1 MKLLSTNAGR
11 VVFITLGAP
20 AGESLADAHRLAGEL
35 EEQLRLEI
43 SGIADV
49 VIHTEP

>member
-1 MKLLSTNAGR
+1 M
-11 VVFITLGAP
+11 FITLGVP

-35 EEQLRLEI
+35 EEKLREEI
-43 SGIADV
+43 ADVADV